1 MPRIACHCYFCFVFT
16 VHHSARVATCLE
28 ILLFQRQKP
37 FLEEV
42 LEVYKAMFGDQLA
55 LAWIVK
61 TGLYLNFG
69 AQ

>member
-1 MPRIACHCYFCFVFT
+1 MRGTDET
-16 VHHSARVATCLE
+16 VSKE
-28 ILLFQRQKP
+28 KS

-42 LEVYKAMFGDQLA
+42 LEVYKAMLGDQLA

-61 TGLYLNFG
+61 NQPLFD